1 MRWKGIGEGTT
12 EEGHKIWYIG
22 DEKKHER
29 GVEFLGNKSTK
40 NAVQFTPTSDRKAA
54 IKVEGKPINMT
65 IAQVYAPTNDCH
77 DELVEIFYDDLE
89 KLLKNVP
96 RKDVLIVQ
104 GDWNAK
110 IGADAFANWK
120 GTIGRFGLGET
131 NDRGLKLLEFAK
143 RHCLTAANT
152 LFNHKAPRKSTWH
165 SPDGRTHNQIDW
177 IFI

>member
-29 GVEFLGNKSTK
+29 GVEFLVNKNTK
-40 NAVQFTPTSDRKAA
+40 NAVQFTPISDRKAA

-65 IAQVYAPTNDCH
+65 IVQVYAPTNDCR
-77 DELVEIFYDDLE
+77 DELVEKFYDDLE

-143 RHCLTAANT
+143 RHRLTAANT

-165 SPDGRTHNQIDW
+165 SPDVRTHNQIDW